1 VHARLREAGFSAAP
15 RKEAV
20 AEPGEVL
27 SVSSYLSFRERYATA
42 FAQNPHSLDFANP
55 PGVCAAVIT
64 AVAHSFA
71 PEALAFVAGIAALPR
86 CDRLLRESS

>member
-1 VHARLREAGFSAAP
+1 MHARLREAGVSAAP

-42 FAQNPHSLDFANP
+42 FAQNPCSSID
-55 PGVCAAVIT
+55 
-64 AVAHSFA
+64 
-71 PEALAFVAGIAALPR
+71 IAARRQARRNRYR
-86 CDRLLRESS
+86 CVLDQTERVVHRCVIAVNIAAIVQLL